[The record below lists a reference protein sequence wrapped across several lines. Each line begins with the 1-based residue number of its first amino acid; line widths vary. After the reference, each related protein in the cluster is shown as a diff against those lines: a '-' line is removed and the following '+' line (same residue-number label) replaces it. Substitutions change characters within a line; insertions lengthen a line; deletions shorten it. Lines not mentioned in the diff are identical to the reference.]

1 MYDVLKDSEFDAV
14 VVSTTEH
21 THAFA
26 MLSALKRKKHVYC
39 EKPLTRDVHEA
50 RIITE
55 AANAAG
61 VATQMG
67 TQIHAGTNY
76 RRVVELVQS
85 GAIGTVREAHVW
97 VNRTWVGNRRK
108 TPSGIKTG

>member
-1 MYDVLKDSEFDAV
+1 MEPDFDAV
-14 VVSTTEH
+14 VVATAEH

-26 MLSALKRKKHVYC
+26 TLPALQLKKHVYC

-50 RIITE
+50 RIIR
-55 AANAAG
+55 AAAARAG

-67 TQIHAGTNY
+67 TQIHAGSTY

-85 GAIGTVREAHVW
+85 GAIGTVRECHVW
-97 VNRTWVGNRRK
+97 VSRAWGRHASQAEATAKPAVDRRL
-108 TPSGIKTG
+108 